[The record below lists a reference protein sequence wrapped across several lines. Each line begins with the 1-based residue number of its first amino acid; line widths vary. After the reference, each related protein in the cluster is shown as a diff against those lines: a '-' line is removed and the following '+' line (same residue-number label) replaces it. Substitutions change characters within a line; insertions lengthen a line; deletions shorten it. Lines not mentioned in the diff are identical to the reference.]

1 MEQIEA
7 CTGKHF
13 SMINMIG
20 GGIQSKL
27 LCQMTASAGGRKVL
41 AGPVEATA
49 LGNIAV
55 QLIALGEIKD
65 VREARRIVANSEE
78 TYEYIPREQEK
89 WDAAYE
95 TFKTII
101 Q

>member
-1 MEQIEA
+1 
-7 CTGKHF
+7 
-13 SMINMIG
+13 MIG

-27 LCQMTASAGGRKVL
+27 LCRMAAGANGRKVI

-55 QLIALGEIKD
+55 QMMAMGEIRD
-65 VREARRIVANSEE
+65 VKEARHIIAESET
-78 TYEYIPREQEK
+78 TYEYLPQDTEK

-95 TFKTII
+95 KFKTFIH
-101 Q
+101 

>member
-1 MEQIEA
+1 MP
-7 CTGKHF
+7 
-13 SMINMIG
+13 
-20 GGIQSKL
+20 
-27 LCQMTASAGGRKVL
+27 ASANGRKVI

-55 QLIALGEIKD
+55 QLIALGESKD
-65 VREARRIVANSEE
+65 VAEARQIIAKSET
-78 TYEYIPREQEK
+78 TYEYLPQDAEK

-95 TFKTII
+95 KFKTII